1 MQLPS
6 VQQNLMCGR
15 RNKFVGRDDMT
26 KKAVHDLLKLSDL
39 NQKDRIQ
46 ILLSEYSALRA
57 EIVGRTGFG
66 FQIAAVLLAAIT
78 WFMQQQLN
86 GRPWYFWAV
95 MGFVAAGFVL
105 ATFVNLRDISRL
117 AFRSKEIEREI
128 NSRAGE
134 HLMVWETLSG
144 VVTRAGA
151 VRGFFRLVKP
161 LPRSELPLLDSS
173 YLKNDPTTVSRR
185 SS

>member
-1 MQLPS
+1 MTIRS
-6 VQQNLMCGR
+6 
-15 RNKFVGRDDMT
+15 DDF
-26 KKAVHDLLKLSDL
+26 LKLSDL
-39 NQKDRIQ
+39 DQKDRIQ
-46 ILLSEYSALRA
+46 ILLSEYSALRS

-86 GRPWYFWAV
+86 GRPWYFWVV

-117 AFRSKEIEREI
+117 ALRSKELEHEI

-144 VVTRAGA
+144 VVTRAGSIQ
-151 VRGFFRLVKP
+151 GFFSLVKP
-161 LPRSELPLLDSS
+161 LPRSKLPPLDPS
-173 YLKNDPTTVSRR
+173 YLMDDFAN
-185 SS
+185 